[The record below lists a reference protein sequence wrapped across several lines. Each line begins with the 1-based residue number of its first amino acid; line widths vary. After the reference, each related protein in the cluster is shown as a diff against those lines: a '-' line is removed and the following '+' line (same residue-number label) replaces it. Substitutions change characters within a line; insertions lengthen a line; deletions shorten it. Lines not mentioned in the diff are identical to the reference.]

1 MNKKITIIFG
11 IILVV
16 ILILVAYP
24 IFKKQ
29 VPVTVGGTSMYDS
42 TSTFSQ
48 GLIVSGVYSMGDI
61 SSVSTAAT
69 LTAAQFC
76 RSNWVTVDP
85 TGANDEE
92 TNGASISLPTE
103 AALLADCLPTVGSC
117 KEINIENISTVSARI
132 GVALGDSDITLDAI
146 ASTTVSPYIDYSE
159 YAVLRACAIY
169 STPLGVAADT
179 ASISWGWLLRDK

>member
-1 MNKKITIIFG
+1 MNKQITIIFG
-11 IILVV
+11 IILVA
-16 ILILVAYP
+16 ILILVALP
-24 IFKKQ
+24 KIKPA
-29 VPVTVGGTSMYDS
+29 VLSGTSMYDS

-48 GLIVSGVYSMGDI
+48 GLIVSGVYSMGDV
-61 SSVSTAAT
+61 SSVSTAAAI
-69 LTAAQFC
+69 TAAQFC
-76 RSNWVTVDP
+76 RSNWITVDP

-103 AALLADCLPTVGSC
+103 AALIADCLPKVGSC
-117 KEINIENISTVSARI
+117 KEVNIENIATVSARI

-159 YAVLRACAIY
+159 FATLTACAVY

-179 ASISWGWLLRDK
+179 ASISWGWILRDK